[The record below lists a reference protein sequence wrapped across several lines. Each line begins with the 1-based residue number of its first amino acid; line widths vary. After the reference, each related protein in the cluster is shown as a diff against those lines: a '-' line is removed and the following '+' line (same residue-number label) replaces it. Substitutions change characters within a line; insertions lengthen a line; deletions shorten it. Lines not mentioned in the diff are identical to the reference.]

1 MRMAIVK
8 WEPFGEFDNFFNSFP
23 QVGFSGMGNDMAVDL
38 YEDGNNIVAEMSLPG
53 VDADDVDVTVDGD
66 YLRISGSREEKEEK
80 REKQFYSKEIR
91 RGSFER
97 VVNLPEAVNENE
109 VEAEYENGVLKVK
122 MPKAGEK
129 KKEKIK
135 IVKK

>member
-1 MRMAIVK
+1 MAIIK
-8 WEPFGEFDNFFNSFP
+8 WEPFGEFDNFFNNFP
-23 QVGFSGMGNDMAVDL
+23 QVGISGMGNDMAVDL
-38 YEDGNNIVAEMSLPG
+38 YEDGNNIIAEMSLPG
-53 VDADDVDVTVDGD
+53 VDADDVNVAVDGD

-80 REKQFYSKEIR
+80 KEKQFYSKEIR

-97 VVNLPEAVNENE
+97 VVNLPEAVNESE
-109 VEAEYENGVLKVK
+109 VEAEYENGVLKIK
-122 MPKAGEK
+122 MPKLGEK